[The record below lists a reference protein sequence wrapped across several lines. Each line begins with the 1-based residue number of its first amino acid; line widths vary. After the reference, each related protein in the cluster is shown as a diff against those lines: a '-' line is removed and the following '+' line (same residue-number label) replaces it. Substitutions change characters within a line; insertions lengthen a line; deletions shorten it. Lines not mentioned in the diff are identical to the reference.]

1 MTTTRQ
7 PTTAMRIA
15 AAAGGAYRGVFAAS
29 RLAPLLSRPQP
40 VRRTGFDL
48 DLSILD
54 RREEAEDVVS
64 FVLGDVD
71 GRPLP
76 SWVPGAHVDVFLP
89 SGRQRQYSLC
99 GDPADRR
106 AYRVAVRRIPGGEGG
121 SAEVHGLRVGD
132 PVRVRGP
139 RNAFSLVD
147 AGSYLFVAGGIGI
160 TPILPMVRETER
172 RGRPWRLVYLGRFRA
187 SMPFLR
193 ELAHYGPA
201 AVDVRTDDVT
211 GRPDLA
217 TILPLAEPGAAVY
230 LCGPP
235 ALTDGAW
242 RMLRD
247 IDPAAS
253 LHTERFSPLP
263 VVGGRPFR
271 IRLARSGVTVD
282 VAGEETALAAVRRAL
297 PGVAYSCRQGFC
309 GTCKTR
315 VLDGRVEHRDRT
327 LTARERQDAMLLC
340 VSRASGSL
348 VLDL

>member
-1 MTTTRQ
+1 MTVNAQ
-7 PTTAMRIA
+7 PTKAMRLA
-15 AAAGGAYRGVFAAS
+15 AAAGGAYRRVFAAS
-29 RLAPLLSRPQP
+29 RIAPLLSRPQP

-64 FVLGDVD
+64 LVLGDAD

-76 SWVPGAHVDVFLP
+76 SWVPGAHVDLFLP

-132 PVRVRGP
+132 SVRVRGP
-139 RNAFSLVD
+139 RNAFSLVE

-160 TPILPMVRETER
+160 TPILPMVREADR
-172 RGRPWRLVYLGRFRA
+172 RGRLWRLVYLGRSRA
-187 SMPFLR
+187 SLPFLR
-193 ELAHYGPA
+193 ELAHYDSA

-217 TILPLAEPGAAVY
+217 GILPLARPGAAVY

-247 IDPAAS
+247 LDPSAS

-263 VVGGRPFR
+263 VVGGGPFR
-271 IRLARSGVTVD
+271 IRLARSGITVD
-282 VAGEETALAAVRRAL
+282 VAGDETALAAVRRAL